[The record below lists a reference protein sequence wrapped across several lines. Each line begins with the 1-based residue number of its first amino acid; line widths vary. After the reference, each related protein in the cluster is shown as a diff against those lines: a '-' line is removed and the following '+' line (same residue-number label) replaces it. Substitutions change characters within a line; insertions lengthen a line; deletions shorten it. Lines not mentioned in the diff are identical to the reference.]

1 MLRVVLDTNLFVSSL
16 LVKSGLP
23 AKAIDAWR
31 ERKYLLITSPVL
43 IAEIVNTLSYERIRR
58 KYLITDEDV
67 RQLISL
73 LEEDALIVPGQI
85 EISEVIPNDP
95 DDEQVL
101 ICAIEGRAD
110 LIVSGDHH
118 LLELEEY
125 KGISIVTARQFLE
138 KLSP

>member
-85 EISEVIPNDP
+85 EISEVNPNDP

>member
-73 LEEDALIVPGQI
+73 LEEDTLIVPGQI